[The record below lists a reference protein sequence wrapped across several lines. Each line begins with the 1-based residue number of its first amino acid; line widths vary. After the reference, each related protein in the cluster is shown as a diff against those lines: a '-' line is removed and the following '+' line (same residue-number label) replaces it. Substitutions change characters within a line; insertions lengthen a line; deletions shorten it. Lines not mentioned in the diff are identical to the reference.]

1 MKKLTA
7 FSLLLAGLGGL
18 AAPAAEAQET
28 ENLTLHLAYTSSA
41 VGYVDPCG

>member
-7 FSLLLAGLGGL
+7 FSLLLAGLGWL
-18 AAPAAEAQET
+18 AALAAEPQET
-28 ENLTLHLAYTSSA
+28 ENVTLYLAYTSST

>member
-7 FSLLLAGLGGL
+7 FSLLLAGLGWL

-28 ENLTLHLAYTSSA
+28 EIVTLYLAYTSST